1 MAHFRLETLSPNQ
14 AHSYTWRRFCCST
27 YPTEGFLSVDRHVP
41 GALTRLRALNST
53 VQWVATMQLANGSL
67 GIPMTPGGERATRTA
82 SLLQWAT
89 LRLAEDSVATQA
101 QASLTRWVDYITS
114 AEGALETGVNMSH
127 QPTQRFDSF
136 PYIKNGFIDLQHQK
150 RFGRRGALQ
159 RFGRGLPLCYGL
171 RVLNRSTRVI

>member
-1 MAHFRLETLSPNQ
+1 MSVCVCVYIISVCIVHMYIISEYRPPSCVLSVAHFRLETLSPNQ

-114 AEGALETGVNMSH
+114 AEGALETGVNIYALPTSFVGLAVADLV
-127 QPTQRFDSF
+127 QPWVTWT
-136 PYIKNGFIDLQHQK
+136 PE
-150 RFGRRGALQ
+150 
-159 RFGRGLPLCYGL
+159 
-171 RVLNRSTRVI
+171 